1 MQDQQRDQQLQANV
15 DELQQLADT
24 LDTTWRVPGTPLRFG
39 LDAVVGLIPGI
50 GDAITGLVASWIVI
64 QSWRIGV
71 SFATLLR
78 MLVNVVVDVLLGAI
92 PLFGD
97 IIDVFV
103 RTNQKNV
110 QLLRVDLA
118 QQGLFPSQVK
128 PVDLDHPECKEV
140 RRITENR
147 REM

>member
-1 MQDQQRDQQLQANV
+1 MRDHSVISGSKPMLMSCNSVQIRLTQ
-15 DELQQLADT
+15 
-24 LDTTWRVPGTPLRFG
+24 PGAFPQHRYGSG
-39 LDAVVGLIPGI
+39 LTRWSDLFPVSA
-50 GDAITGLVASWIVI
+50 AITGLVASWIVI
-64 QSWRIGV
+64 QSWRIGA

-78 MLVNVVVDVLLGAI
+78 MLGNVVVDVLLGAI
-92 PLFGD
+92 PLFGN
-97 IIDVFV
+97 IIDMFV

-110 QLLRVDLA
+110 QLLCVDLD

-128 PVDLDHPECKEV
+128 PVDLDQPGCNEV